1 MEGFAR
7 PITGKKESR
16 QEHPENNM
24 YSTTYLEQ
32 LDETVW
38 ICNQDFSEVY
48 YVNPAY
54 ERMWGQDPRRLLEHP
69 ASLLE
74 SVHPLDVNWLS
85 SALRTGLGHEFEQ
98 EYRIIRPDGMTLWIR
113 SRAIP
118 VEGAWTEPRIL
129 VLSMDLTNHKF
140 ITQCLEE
147 QLQILNQIHDSV
159 VSTDLDG
166 YVTSWNRSAEASLG
180 YTAAEAIGMHISFI
194 YPGDQIEFLETE
206 VITPLNEKGSHEVEV
221 QLLDKDN
228 RRFHAHLSLSRFYDE
243 DGQPRG
249 VVGYFLD
256 ISEKIASATKLKE
269 HIRLHQAVADLG
281 MSALDGSGLTA
292 LFAEATKMVAT
303 TLQVEFTK
311 VLELQPD
318 GHSLLLRAGVGW
330 KKGAVGKATVETKE
344 QSQASFTLQRRDPV
358 VVEDFRREQR
368 FEKPALLAEHDVQ
381 SGINVVIYGRNKPF
395 GVLGAHSRATRSYSR
410 SERDFMQAIA
420 NILASAVERK
430 SAERALHNSEQ
441 RFRSIFENA
450 AAGMV
455 TTDHHG
461 RFLRV
466 NPAFCRFLGY
476 SKEELLLK
484 SAKEVTFEADR
495 DITNREYEKILQNE
509 RHVMD
514 LIKRYRRKNG
524 RIVWGHTTVAWVF
537 DSNSHPEYSI
547 GLIQNIT
554 ELKQAENHLR
564 KLSGHLMSVREEE
577 QKRIARKIHDEL
589 GQAMVGMQ
597 MNLSWLL
604 NTLPEKN
611 AVWLEKLQSLRAVT
625 EEAMDSVEKIASELR
640 PRILDVLGLREAIQW
655 YIEEFGATFGIRY
668 SVRFT
673 PEDPELGTETA
684 IVLYRV
690 FQEALTNVHRHA
702 RATEVQIRLYRRQ
715 DDLHFLVKDN
725 GVGITPEQIQ
735 APDAFGLLGIQER
748 VLSIGG
754 TLDIWGEP
762 DNGTT
767 VRVTAPFTSK
777 EFSR

>member
-1 MEGFAR
+1 MTNNPRHITPRLFQSLTETTSQVYHRFRTYLSAILEHVGSSIKSVTGYSIGEFYSDPNLFYRGIHSADLPTFRKIVTNPSDGSVPVLHRWVHKNGQESGAEHFIVSMGSELGEENQVEGFAH

-140 ITQCLEE
+140 ITQRLEE

-330 KKGAVGKATVETKE
+330 KKGAVGK
-344 QSQASFTLQRRDPV
+344 
-358 VVEDFRREQR
+358 
-368 FEKPALLAEHDVQ
+368 
-381 SGINVVIYGRNKPF
+381 
-395 GVLGAHSRATRSYSR
+395 
-410 SERDFMQAIA
+410 
-420 NILASAVERK
+420 
-430 SAERALHNSEQ
+430 
-441 RFRSIFENA
+441 
-450 AAGMV
+450 
-455 TTDHHG
+455 
-461 RFLRV
+461 
-466 NPAFCRFLGY
+466 
-476 SKEELLLK
+476 
-484 SAKEVTFEADR
+484 
-495 DITNREYEKILQNE
+495 
-509 RHVMD
+509 
-514 LIKRYRRKNG
+514 
-524 RIVWGHTTVAWVF
+524 
-537 DSNSHPEYSI
+537 
-547 GLIQNIT
+547 
-554 ELKQAENHLR
+554 
-564 KLSGHLMSVREEE
+564 
-577 QKRIARKIHDEL
+577 
-589 GQAMVGMQ
+589 
-597 MNLSWLL
+597 
-604 NTLPEKN
+604 
-611 AVWLEKLQSLRAVT
+611 
-625 EEAMDSVEKIASELR
+625 
-640 PRILDVLGLREAIQW
+640 
-655 YIEEFGATFGIRY
+655 
-668 SVRFT
+668 
-673 PEDPELGTETA
+673 
-684 IVLYRV
+684 
-690 FQEALTNVHRHA
+690 
-702 RATEVQIRLYRRQ
+702 
-715 DDLHFLVKDN
+715 
-725 GVGITPEQIQ
+725 
-735 APDAFGLLGIQER
+735 
-748 VLSIGG
+748 
-754 TLDIWGEP
+754 
-762 DNGTT
+762 
-767 VRVTAPFTSK
+767 
-777 EFSR
+777 